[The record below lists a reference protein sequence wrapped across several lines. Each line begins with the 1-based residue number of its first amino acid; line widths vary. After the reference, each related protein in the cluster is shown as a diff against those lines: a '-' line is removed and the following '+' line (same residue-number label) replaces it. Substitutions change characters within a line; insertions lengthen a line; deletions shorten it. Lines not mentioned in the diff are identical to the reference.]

1 MRLSAQVMHRRI
13 TMNKFF
19 KIALQILL
27 PVIAIGIAVYG
38 AQKIIS
44 SKKAPP
50 KVERSFKG
58 PLVRYK
64 TVSPE
69 DLQVTI
75 EAYGTVAP
83 TETLEVTMQVPGR
96 VTELSKNLVSGGFIE
111 EGELLLRVDARD
123 YELAVEKARAEV
135 AKTTYEL
142 SKAEEERALAIK
154 EWELMASRSK
164 LKMERPADD
173 SLVFHGPQLN
183 LAKANLAS
191 AEAKLAEAELNLS
204 RTWVVAPFNARVLS
218 ESLSLGQ
225 YVTVGKTLATL
236 YSTAAAEVVLP
247 VLDSEMKWLGRFGLT
262 HEAGDGPP
270 VRLTSISND
279 TLSWGGRIVRT
290 EGMIDEK
297 DRTVNLVVEVKNPYE
312 RGKAPLVAGTF
323 VKGEIS
329 GMKLKDIYEVP
340 RSVLHENNYLWVIED
355 TNLTFR
361 KVDIVRLTP
370 ESAWIS
376 GGLKDGYKVITTR
389 LAAATDGMVVRA
401 EAEEGVEK

>member
-1 MRLSAQVMHRRI
+1 
-13 TMNKFF
+13 MNKFF
-19 KIALQILL
+19 KIFLQILL
-27 PVIAIGIAVYG
+27 PVIALGLAVYG
-38 AQKIIS
+38 AQKIIA

-50 KVERSFKG
+50 KVERVFKG
-58 PLVRYK
+58 PLVRYMAVAPK
-64 TVSPE
+64 
-69 DLQVTI
+69 DLKVTI
-75 EAYGTVAP
+75 EAFGTVTP

-154 EWELMASRSK
+154 EWEIMASRSK
-164 LKMERPADD
+164 MKMERPSED

-236 YSTAAAEVVLP
+236 YSTEAAEVVLP
-247 VLDSEMKWLGRFGLT
+247 VLDSEMKWLGRFGAT
-262 HEAGDGPP
+262 HAAADGPP
-270 VRLTSISND
+270 VLLTSTSND
-279 TLSWGGRIVRT
+279 TIKWSGRIVRT

-297 DRTVNLVVEVKNPYE
+297 DRTVNLVAEVKKPYE
-312 RGKAPLVAGTF
+312 AGKSPLVVGSF
-323 VKGEIS
+323 VKGEILGKS
-329 GMKLKDIYEVP
+329 MADIYEVP
-340 RSVLHENNYLWVIED
+340 RSVLHEENTLWVIED
-355 TNLTFR
+355 SSLTFR
-361 KVDIVRLTP
+361 EVNITRLTP
-370 ESAWIS
+370 ENAWITE
-376 GGLKDGYKVITTR
+376 GLKEGDKVVTTR
-389 LAAATDGMVVRA
+389 LAAATDGMKVRYD
-401 EAEEGVEK
+401 AEEGAGR